1 MLNREDTV
9 FVLVDVQGKL
19 ARTVADSEQVLERL
33 EKLIRGLQVLDIPII
48 WLEQYPEGLGATV
61 PELTQHFGGMEPI
74 PKMTFSAC
82 KNDTFINKLQSTGRS
97 QVLIAGVEAHVCV
110 YQTAMGLHTMN
121 YDVHLVKDA
130 VSSRTESDRQ
140 IGIQAMEQAGMK
152 GTSVEMAL
160 YELMEVAGTDTFKQM
175 LKIIK

>member
-1 MLNREDTV
+1 MLQKEDTV

-19 ARTVADSEQVLERL
+19 ARTVVDSERVLGQL

-48 WLEQYPEGLGATV
+48 WLEQYPEGLGETV
-61 PELTQHFGGMEPI
+61 PELVQYLNGLKPI

-82 KNDTFINKLQSTGRS
+82 KNDTFISKLQSTGRG
-97 QVLIAGVEAHVCV
+97 QALIAGVEAHVCV
-110 YQTAMGLHTMN
+110 YQTAMELHTMN

-130 VSSRTESDRQ
+130 VSSRTASDRQ
-140 IGIQAMEQAGMK
+140 IGIQAMEQAGIK

-160 YELMEVAGTDTFKQM
+160 YELMEVAGTDTFKQV